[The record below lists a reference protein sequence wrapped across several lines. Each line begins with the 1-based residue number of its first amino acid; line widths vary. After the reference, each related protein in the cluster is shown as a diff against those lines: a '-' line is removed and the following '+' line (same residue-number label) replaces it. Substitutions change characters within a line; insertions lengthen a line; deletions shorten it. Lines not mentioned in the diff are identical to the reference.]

1 MEAKW
6 GRLHSN
12 EYYRT
17 LHRGGTV
24 VGWVVMIDDKW
35 IARSAD
41 GSIRADFD
49 TMEEAQQFLTVM
61 VSASEG
67 ENDG

>member
-1 MEAKW
+1 METKW

-24 VGWVVMIDDKW
+24 VGWVVMVDGEW
-35 IARSAD
+35 IARTAD
-41 GSIRADFD
+41 GSVRVAFD
-49 TMEEAQQFLTVM
+49 TMEEAQQFLTVI
-61 VSASEG
+61 VGSG
-67 ENDG
+67 ESNE